1 MQRTAKPVQIRAMQ
15 PYAVDLTRRDDLD
28 GDPSCAVEHRAEQLL
43 PILGRDLLRV
53 VQLRERPDA
62 MVAERV
68 VVEKDA
74 RDDERPC
81 E

>member
-1 MQRTAKPVQIRAMQ
+1 MQRATKPVQIRAVQ
-15 PYAVDLTRRDDLD
+15 PYTVDLTRRDDLD
-28 GDPSCAVEHRAEQLL
+28 GDSSCAVEHRAEQLL

-68 VVEKDA
+68 VVEQDA